1 MNRERWSAKGQRR
14 YEYAPGLMDRCDP
27 NVIAG
32 TPLGIAPGSIVVVT
46 KRIGRALVW
55 ILDANGNEQS
65 VWRAAL
71 VPLKVVRRGRH
82 TYYAEA

>member
-1 MNRERWSAKGQRR
+1 MNRERWSRKGQRR
-14 YEYAPGLMDRCDP
+14 YAYEPGLMDRCDP
-27 NVIAG
+27 NMISG

-65 VWRAAL
+65 VWTRAL